1 MVAYHG
7 DNNKLLDKVQL
18 TSGSF
23 QNVELF
29 FFYSRESKTAFVYH
43 TRGNMQFGFRRVCEI
58 LIKRDLQSS

>member
-43 TRGNMQFGFRRVCEI
+43 IRGNMQFAFRRVCEI
-58 LIKRDLQSS
+58 LNKRDLQSS